1 MAVLQTGQSF
11 SSGDQVTAT
20 KLQDIANLATFR
32 TGTNQTADDSTI
44 QVDGSGGYLKVKSAG
59 ISSNELA
66 TDSVITAKIQ
76 DGAVTAAKLDSAA
89 VSVLMPTATVLPYA
103 GSALPGNPN
112 DYLFCNGAAVSRS
125 TYSNLFT
132 AIGTDYGVGDGST
145 TFNLPDLRGRVIAG
159 QDDMGGTSANRLTN
173 QSGGLNG
180 DTLGATGGSETHT
193 LTASQLPQHTHT
205 FSGTVSRDGDTA
217 GTPTELMMDND
228 GGGTASNVTTANG
241 GNAGDQPHN
250 NVQPTIILNYIIK
263 T

>member
-32 TGTNQTADDSTI
+32 TGANQTADDSTI

-66 TDSVITAKIQ
+66 TNSVITAKIQ
-76 DGAVTAAKLDSAA
+76 DGSVTAAKLDSAA

-103 GSALPGNPN
+103 GSTAPTG
-112 DYLFCNGAAVSRS
+112 YLVCAGQSVLIA
-125 TYSNLFT
+125 
-132 AIGTDYGVGDGST
+132 DYGDLYGVIGITYGGSGSS
-145 TFNLPDLRGRVIAG
+145 FNLPDLRGRVIAG

-180 DTLGATGGSETHT
+180 DTLGAAGGSETHT
-193 LTASQLPQHTHT
+193 LTEAQMPSHTHD
-205 FSGTVSRDGDTA
+205 SGTITEYGPFIESGDA
-217 GTPTELMMDND
+217 S
-228 GGGTASNVTTANG
+228 GGTTPQGLTTLATG
-241 GNAGDQPHN
+241 GDQPHN